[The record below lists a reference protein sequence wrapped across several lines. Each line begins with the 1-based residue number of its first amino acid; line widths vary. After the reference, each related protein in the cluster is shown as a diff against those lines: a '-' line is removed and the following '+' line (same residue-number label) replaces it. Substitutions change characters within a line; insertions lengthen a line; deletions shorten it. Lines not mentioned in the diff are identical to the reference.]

1 MERMLRAGANI
12 ASALVG
18 VVMLAAAIGLIVV
31 IRTHNPTPGPH
42 LAGGVPVAFLSAD
55 ELRNVAASTLDAAL
69 AKGGSGL
76 TFQVVQRNTLHT
88 KPGGPPIELKA
99 EDDHSK
105 VVATMDEAY
114 VNSIVSSG
122 AVTDSA
128 FWMQMRRG
136 PAKDEAP
143 DFSGAELRYS
153 VIERDAVLWRDD
165 GDGWYKTDVSP
176 GMGMDPV
183 SARKLPA
190 LLRGLQEA
198 TSLDATEL
206 DSRSVAG
213 VIGVTTV
220 NDYPGVVAS
229 DGKAFTDPTFEV
241 RCWFDDAGR
250 LVRLE
255 ATARN
260 LNQTTYDLV
269 SETVVTLGYGPTGD
283 PPDPSPT
290 MAPVP
295 PPTDG
300 PADVGVT
307 VQP

>member
-1 MERMLRAGANI
+1 MDRVLRAGANVT
-12 ASALVG
+12 SALVG
-18 VVMLAAAIGLIVV
+18 VVMLAGAIGLIVV
-31 IRTHNPTPGPH
+31 MRAHSPAPGPY
-42 LAGGVPVAFLSAD
+42 LSGGVLVTSLSAD
-55 ELRNVAASTLDAAL
+55 QLRSVAATTLDAAL

-76 TFQVVQRNTLHT
+76 TFEVVQRNTLHT

-105 VVATMDEAY
+105 VVATFDEVYA
-114 VNSIVSSG
+114 NAMVSTG

-165 GDGWYKTDVSP
+165 GDGWYRTDVSP

-190 LLRGLQEA
+190 LLRELQGA

-206 DSRSVAG
+206 DGRFVAG
-213 VIGVTTV
+213 VSGVTTV
-220 NDYPGVVAS
+220 DDYPGVVAS

-255 ATARN
+255 ASARN

-269 SETVVTLGYGPTGD
+269 SQTVVTLGYGPTGD

-290 MAPVP
+290 MVPVP

-300 PADVGVT
+300 PADIGVA